1 MHCKMLAN
9 SAYVQ
14 ACYFNSV
21 QGSANTEMQLKAK
34 QCKNEPT
41 NELRI
46 NFKIKCYNASLELID
61 QQIQK
66 SKQSTF

>member
-14 ACYFNSV
+14 AYYFNSD

-41 NELRI
+41 NEHRL
-46 NFKIKCYNASLELID
+46 NFKRESYNASSEFID
-61 QQIQK
+61 QHIQK
-66 SKQSTF
+66 SKQSIF